1 MSLLTIH
8 PIPILL
14 VEDNLHDVELTKLA
28 LRQGNI
34 LNPIYVV
41 YDGQEALDF
50 LRHEGAYRERERA
63 PRPGL
68 ILLDIN
74 LPKKDGHEVLRT
86 LKTDEELRDIPVIML
101 TVSQRDEDII
111 KSYQWGGSVYIQ
123 KPVDFRNLLDIITG
137 LSNYGIYITDTRD

>member
-1 MSLLTIH
+1 MTALSIH

-14 VEDNLHDVELTKLA
+14 VEDNPQDVELTRIA
-28 LRQGNI
+28 LQQGKI
-34 LNPIYVV
+34 LNPVHVV
-41 YDGQEALDF
+41 RDGQEALDF
-50 LRHEGAYRERERA
+50 LRHEGAYTDEAQA

-74 LPKKDGHEVLRT
+74 LPRLDGHEVLRT
-86 LKTDEELRDIPVIML
+86 LKTDESLRDIPVIML

-137 LSNYGIYITDTRD
+137 LSGYGIYITDTRS

>member
-1 MSLLTIH
+1 MTALSIH

-14 VEDNLHDVELTKLA
+14 VEDNPQDVELTRIA
-28 LRQGNI
+28 LQQGRI
-34 LNPIYVV
+34 LNPVYVV
-41 YDGQEALDF
+41 RDGQEALDF
-50 LRHEGAYRERERA
+50 LRHEGEYTEAARA

-74 LPKKDGHEVLRT
+74 LPRLNGHEVLRT
-86 LKTDEELRDIPVIML
+86 LKTDESLRDIPVIML

-137 LSNYGIYITDTRD
+137 LSGYGIYITDSRA

>member
-1 MSLLTIH
+1 MTTLSIH

-14 VEDNLHDVELTKLA
+14 VEDNPQDVELTRIA
-28 LRQGNI
+28 LQQGKI
-34 LNPIYVV
+34 LNPVHVV
-41 YDGQEALDF
+41 RDGQEALDF
-50 LRHEGAYRERERA
+50 LRHDGEYADERRA

-74 LPKKDGHEVLRT
+74 LPRVDGHEVLRT
-86 LKTDEELRDIPVIML
+86 LKTDESLRDIPVIML

-137 LSNYGIYITDTRD
+137 LSGYGIYITDNRA